1 MDDPNLEDYNVDK
14 KVDDFLDYV
23 KNQQASYKTKNLI
36 MTMGDDFQ
44 YSNAHMYFKNI
55 DKMIRYVNERQLDN
69 ASNVNIFYSTTACY
83 LYALN
88 KENTTWPVK
97 SDDFFPYAHRGHSYW
112 TGYFT
117 SRPTLKYYTRQV
129 GNVLQAARLIGA
141 LRGSTVIQV
150 TISLLKYWKEL
161 REFYSIM
168 TLWLALNANM
178 LQRTMPRDYMLALK
192 RESILYSTPWANI

>member
-1 MDDPNLEDYNVDK
+1 MLIKNSIFKDDPIMDDPNLEDYNVDK
-14 KVDDFLDYV
+14 KVDDFLEYV
-23 KNQQASYKTKNLI
+23 KNQQVSYKTKNLI

-55 DKMIRYVNERQLDN
+55 DKMIKYVNERQHTN

-88 KENTTWPVK
+88 KENITWTVK

-112 TGYFT
+112 TGYYT
-117 SRPTLKYYTRQV
+117 SRPTLKYYTRQA

-141 LRGSTVIQV
+141 LRQYNDPS
-150 TISLLKYWKEL
+150 
-161 REFYSIM
+161 
-168 TLWLALNANM
+168 N
-178 LQRTMPRDYMLALK
+178 
-192 RESILYSTPWANI
+192 